1 MDNQT
6 ADLSKLPAARKL
18 VADAERAGLRV
29 ATSHE
34 DPFTRVVVVSAD
46 STKVLMAEW
55 WNGSLVREFNYA
67 SVKDVPTGKS
77 RRADSLKQARKTVGL

>member
-1 MDNQT
+1 METKT

-29 ATSHE
+29 ATAHH
-34 DPFTRVVVVSAD
+34 DPFTTVVVVSAD
-46 STKVLMAEW
+46 STKVLTAEW

-67 SVKDVPTGKS
+67 SVKDVPTRQS
-77 RRADSLKQARKTVGL
+77 RRADSLKQARKQIGL